1 MDLSS
6 NRSQD
11 EDRIMQR
18 QLYRAGQSQPAA
30 KAPASAPVRSVA
42 AKGPSAPA
50 AGGAKPK
57 AKAGGGGERV
67 LLMILLLGFGYY
79 LLYGTPSQ
87 RKKTFIGLGVGGWLL
102 LLGGISYCLCLPDL
116 AAMSR
121 ERRAIF
127 ADDSLTMEQKFEK
140 VRAIESKLTSPQR
153 RELRKLDMKERIRKN
168 NSDIYSFLQM
178 TPEQQMAQLKKEA
191 VEREQR
197 FQKMKQM
204 WGNRSPRN
212 RNNDKGNNKG
222 NNGNKGNGNGNN
234 RGGGGPGGGFGGGGG
249 GNRDVS
255 MLEGGSSPEARAG
268 NLYKRGLSQQM
279 GLNSGFG
286 GRGGPKGR

>member
-11 EDRIMQR
+11 EDKVMQR

-30 KAPASAPVRSVA
+30 KAPASAPARSVA
-42 AKGPSAPA
+42 TKGPSAPSA
-50 AGGAKPK
+50 SSAKPK
-57 AKAGGGGERV
+57 AKAGGGGERI

-87 RKKTFIGLGVGGWLL
+87 RKKTFIGLGVAGWLL

-116 AAMSR
+116 AQMNR

-140 VRAIESKLTSPQR
+140 VREMESKLTSPQR

-168 NSDIYSFLQM
+168 NSDVYTFLQM

-197 FQKMKQM
+197 FQKMRQM

-222 NNGNKGNGNGNN
+222 NGNGNGNN
-234 RGGGGPGGGFGGGGG
+234 RGGGGPGGGFGGGGA
-249 GNRDVS
+249 NRDVG
-255 MLEGGSSPEARAG
+255 MLESGSSPEARAG

-279 GLNSGFG
+279 GLNTGFG